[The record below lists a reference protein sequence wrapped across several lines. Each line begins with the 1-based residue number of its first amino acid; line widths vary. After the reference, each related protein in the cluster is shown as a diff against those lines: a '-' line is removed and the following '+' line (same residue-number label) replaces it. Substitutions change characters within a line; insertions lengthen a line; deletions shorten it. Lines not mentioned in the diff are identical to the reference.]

1 MAGDA
6 SGSTPGGTFVTSI
19 IDRCLALYGSDD
31 YFVRY
36 PARVSGDE
44 YWDEKRDPDGRL
56 RDIASEREQRK
67 ADLAYIAEA
76 VNARPPGRVVDVGCG
91 LGELLEQIDSVHER
105 IGIDPSERAV
115 EVAAAR
121 SGARTVR
128 GVLTDESFAPESCDT
143 IVAHHVIEHV
153 DEPVGFVRTVAKALR
168 PGGLFVVGTP
178 NFASAAARLF
188 GDRFRLLHDP
198 THVSLFTDDSLM
210 RLLRNSGFRIV
221 AVDYPFFGTRFAT
234 GEAWER
240 MLRPEEGVSPAFW
253 GSFVT
258 VFAERQE

>member
-1 MAGDA
+1 M
-6 SGSTPGGTFVTSI
+6 TTI

-31 YFVRY
+31 YFVPY
-36 PARVSGDE
+36 PARVAGEE

-56 RDIASEREQRK
+56 RDIASEREMRK

-76 VNARPPGRVVDVGCG
+76 VNARAPGRVVDIGCG
-91 LGELLEQIDSVHER
+91 LGELLEQIDPRHKR
-105 IGIDPSERAV
+105 IGLDPSEKAV
-115 EVAAAR
+115 ETAAER
-121 SGARTVR
+121 SGAATVR
-128 GVLTDESFAPESCDT
+128 GVLEPGRFEPASCDT

-153 DEPVGFVRTVAKALR
+153 DDPVAFVRLVHEALR

-188 GDRFRLLHDP
+188 GERFRLLHDP

-210 RLLRNSGFRIV
+210 RLLRDSGFRIASV
-221 AVDYPFFGTRFAT
+221 EYPFFGTRFAT
-234 GEAWER
+234 LEAWER
-240 MLRPEEGVSPAFW
+240 MQAPDSGVSPAFW

-258 VFAERQE
+258 VFAEKR